1 MGLLPARDSAKHWAD
16 SRATPHLACR
26 TVATEWHLY
35 IVSPLIMWAA
45 YCPRRAA
52 PRRFGLAGLAAA
64 TLVQPA
70 IMGVLG
76 ATGSDPE
83 HWVSAS

>member
-1 MGLLPARDSAKHWAD
+1 M
-16 SRATPHLACR
+16 
-26 TVATEWHLY
+26 ATEWHLY

-70 IMGVLG
+70 IMGVLL
-76 ATGSDPE
+76 AIGSNNE